1 MTEDDNTNLVKR
13 LSPHLTPKQRQ
24 FLRSLAHDLKPIVLI
39 GQKGVTEG
47 VVDNLAAAL
56 LAHELVKVKVHDAD
70 EAEPCAEALHEGT
83 KGQLV
88 QHIGK
93 TLLFY
98 KAHPQKPEI
107 VLPKS
112 KP

>member
-1 MTEDDNTNLVKR
+1 MTEEETSNLVQR
-13 LSPHLTPKQRQ
+13 LSPALTGKQRS
-24 FLRSLAHDLKPIVLI
+24 FLKSLGQTLKPIILI
-39 GQKGVTEG
+39 GQKGISEG
-47 VVDNLAAAL
+47 VIENFKAAL

-70 EAEPCAEALHEGT
+70 EAEATAEALHEAANA
-83 KGQLV
+83 QLA

-93 TLLFY
+93 TLLFF
-98 KAHPQKPEI
+98 KAHPKKPDI

>member
-1 MTEDDNTNLVKR
+1 MTDDDNTNLVAR
-13 LSPHLTPKQRQ
+13 LSPNLTPKQRQ
-24 FLRSLAHDLKPIVLI
+24 FLRSLAHGLKPIVLI
-39 GQKGVTEG
+39 GQRGVTEG
-47 VVDNLAAAL
+47 VIQNLHAAL

-70 EAEPCAEALHEGT
+70 DAEAVAEALHEGT
-83 KGQLV
+83 KAQLA

-98 KAHPQKPEI
+98 KAHPQKPDI